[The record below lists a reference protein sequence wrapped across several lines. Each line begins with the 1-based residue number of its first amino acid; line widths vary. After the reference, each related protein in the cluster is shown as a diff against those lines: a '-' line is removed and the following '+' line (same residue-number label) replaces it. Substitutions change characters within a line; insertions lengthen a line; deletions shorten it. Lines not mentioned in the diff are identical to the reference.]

1 MYACM
6 QCIQCIQC
14 IQCMHVCIYACMQ
27 VCMYA
32 CMHVCMYAWYTQ
44 FWFIVHIDANYLKP
58 VFWSTGS
65 TGVISKIDYTKQCD
79 FQNSRVIH
87 VGWWTFV
94 LFKNGPMMKL
104 GLEKRRMMAHTFP
117 KTLWCRTVLV
127 APYNIN
133 VQITDAT
140 ISCCLNQTQNAL
152 FGDQSVQPNMNTFST

>member
-1 MYACM
+1 M
-6 QCIQCIQC
+6 
-14 IQCMHVCIYACMQ
+14 
-27 VCMYA
+27 
-32 CMHVCMYAWYTQ
+32 
-44 FWFIVHIDANYLKP
+44 DLN
-58 VFWSTGS
+58 WSTGS

-133 VQITDAT
+133 VQIDRCHHFLLPEPNPKCIIRRPIRSTKHEHVFYVNVQKKMR
-140 ISCCLNQTQNAL
+140 CQMCLNGIDMILKFTTTTLPIQPFQTQ
-152 FGDQSVQPNMNTFST
+152 TTKR